1 MAQMQK
7 SPRDGAASTSIFE
20 KGSPANKVLAVI
32 MALVMAFTFIPLP
45 GRSAQAYAKDD
56 IAAGASGDVTGGEA
70 EDLPGIV
77 VAPLVDHGAN
87 AESDKNIPMD
97 PDEYEVSVAPSEYPD
112 IYNVDITAVGVKQ
125 HYNGGHVKAYWVG
138 IGIPAGEDFT
148 YSWGYGEYPDD
159 LKPEDFANGNKTSE
173 MTVGRTKYDT
183 FYFGTLS
190 TFHGKKGY
198 VAVRVKDGNYDAT
211 TVYNISFENVKLVYD
226 VTIDPAIKHGTIK
239 LLSDAAEDELLEPT
253 AETQAI
259 DPAGAAIEG
268 DRVKF
273 KVTPDKYYLLNEV
286 KATYTE
292 GEEEKECDIIPA
304 NQPHAEDAV
313 STQDAVEGDEEETPA
328 GQEFA
333 IVMPAAPVTLSATF
347 TFIGDLEDIM
357 ATGEAVLEK
366 VVESTDGSDVL
377 SDQDW
382 ATAEERQPLID
393 ALKNA
398 EDLIA
403 SGTATEKEVAEA
415 LGAISKAGAALQKA
429 AAKGTKSYKQ
439 AFEEELV
446 EAQELLDNTPVS
458 SDGSKVRNTEGWV
471 TYKTKGV
478 LEDAIAEAKKAEQG
492 TSVDYKKAYTDLST
506 AVEDFKEAEE
516 PGKVDSSELDELI
529 ETLEEEL
536 DEAVI
541 AEDPAT
547 VEAGET
553 FYTPESAEALNEAII
568 AANEVSQ
575 KSDASQ
581 AEIDAAED
589 ALYDAAEIF
598 AASAQTGTK
607 GSGIDISKA
616 TIAKIADQ
624 TYTTKAIEPKLAVS
638 LDKKELVEGTDFT
651 VSYKD
656 NIEVGKA
663 TATITGKGAYEGK
676 ATATFEITSPAKA
689 AMASMPDLDP
699 NAWYMG
705 GDGSDGGFF
714 PGTKTLYLD
723 YALARELMSGYTKDG
738 KVVGFGPNNSLK
750 RAQAATVLY
759 RMANDDISPTTD
771 PAKYEANQTGLSD
784 VEDYEYYTAAVN
796 WAYKNGVMTGYT
808 DEAGKPVAFGPDDP
822 INREQIATTIGRWC
836 MSEAGGKMPKPSKK
850 AADLYDDA
858 ASISGWAQEGAAFC
872 NENGIMTGVGG
883 TKNFDPKANAERC
896 QMAKIIAVTDK
907 LGSQA

>member
-1 MAQMQK
+1 MQK
-7 SPRDGAASTSIFE
+7 SPRDGAASTSILE

-32 MALVMAFTFIPLP
+32 MALIMAFTFIPLP

-56 IAAGASGDVTGGEA
+56 IAAGTSGDVTGGEA
-70 EDLPGIV
+70 EQADPVAIKLPLRDRGEAGDQEINV
-77 VAPLVDHGAN
+77 EPEDYALEVTGDAPRYNASLTATGLVAHYN
-87 AESDKNIPMD
+87 AEKKKD
-97 PDEYEVSVAPSEYPD
+97 
-112 IYNVDITAVGVKQ
+112 
-125 HYNGGHVKAYWVG
+125 YW
-138 IGIPAGEDFT
+138 IGIAVPWKAGQKYAFAE
-148 YSWGYGEYPDD
+148 GEYDA
-159 LKPEDFANGNKTSE
+159 ETANFKYAAGPQAEYSVDGKD
-173 MTVGRTKYDT
+173 YDT
-183 FYFGTLS
+183 FYFRA
-190 TFHGKKGY
+190 GKTKAQDNKGY
-198 VAVRVKDGNYDAT
+198 VAVKAGEADDAPIV
-211 TVYNISFENVKLVYD
+211 VYNVDFTNVKLVYD
-226 VTIDPAIKHGTIK
+226 IYIDPIENGK
-239 LLSDAAEDELLEPT
+239 LELISDDAEDNLEPT
-253 AETQAI
+253 YVK
-259 DPAGAAIEG
+259 PAGSATEG
-268 DRVKF
+268 DFVKF
-273 KVTPDKYYLLNEV
+273 KATSDKHYLINEV

-292 GEEEKECDIIPA
+292 GEEEKKCDIIPA

-333 IVMPAAPVTLSATF
+333 FSMPPAPVTLSATF
-347 TFIGDLEDIM
+347 TNISDLEAAVD
-357 ATGEAVLEK
+357 TGEDALQK
-366 VVESTDGSDVL
+366 IVESVDGTDVFNDEL
-377 SDQDW
+377 W
-382 ATAEERQPLID
+382 ATAEERQPLVD
-393 ALKNA
+393 AVDEAK
-398 EDLIA
+398 DLIA
-403 SGTATEKEVAEA
+403 GGIASEAEV
-415 LGAISKAGAALQKA
+415 KA
-429 AAKGTKSYKQ
+429 AAEAISTAGSALEKVARTGKKFYKD
-439 AFEEELV
+439 AFKDELV
-446 EAQELLDNTPVS
+446 KAQGLLDDTPVS
-458 SDGSKVRNTEGWV
+458 SDGSNVRNTEGWV

-478 LEDAIAEAKKAEQG
+478 LEDAIAVAKEAEQG
-492 TSVDYKKAYTDLST
+492 ASVDYKAEYEKLNK
-506 AVEDFKEAEE
+506 AVEAFEEAEK

-676 ATATFEITSPAKA
+676 ATAAFEITSPAKA

-759 RMANDDISPTTD
+759 RMANADISPTTD

-784 VEDYEYYTAAVN
+784 VEDHAYYTAAVN

-808 DEAGKPVAFGPDDP
+808 DDAGKPVAFGPDDS

-836 MSEAGGKMPKPSKK
+836 MSDAGGKMPKPTKK
-850 AADLYDDA
+850 ASDLYDDA
-858 ASISGWAQEGAAFC
+858 QTISDWAQEGAAFC